1 MSKPCHLETK
11 FFLREFQ
18 DRLQPTMDMNRNV
31 EPGYEYE
38 GIDEDDVFYA
48 DIRRRILL
56 LTADDDEDCQ
66 ETKSFHPVCNGK
78 PGSNRA
84 VGNLSSS
91 LQYGGYFSSWESEN
105 TDSVPTWLAN
115 LWRNGNGTGVFI
127 PHIVKSRRHHRPVLV
142 IKMDCSAMT
151 NTDPVTCRKDEQEKT
166 VQAGRDQTIMNKQKP
181 DVGSTGW
188 ELYNLI
194 L

>member
-38 GIDEDDVFYA
+38 GIDEDDMMTKIVKKQKASTPSAMANQDQTEQLAIY
-48 DIRRRILL
+48 LL
-56 LTADDDEDCQ
+56 LRGKARTQTQYQLGLQICGEMAMELEFLSPTSSNPEDTIGQ
-66 ETKSFHPVCNGK
+66 
-78 PGSNRA
+78 
-84 VGNLSSS
+84 
-91 LQYGGYFSSWESEN
+91 
-105 TDSVPTWLAN
+105 
-115 LWRNGNGTGVFI
+115 
-127 PHIVKSRRHHRPVLV
+127 
-142 IKMDCSAMT
+142 
-151 NTDPVTCRKDEQEKT
+151 DEQEKT

>member
-1 MSKPCHLETK
+1 
-11 FFLREFQ
+11 
-18 DRLQPTMDMNRNV
+18 MDMNRNMDL
-31 EPGYEYE
+31 GYEYE

-66 ETKSFHPVCNGK
+66 ETKSFHPVCYGK

-115 LWRNGNGTGVFI
+115 LWRNANGTGVFI
-127 PHIVKSRRHHRPVLV
+127 PHIVKSRRRHRPALVL
-142 IKMDCSAMT
+142 KMDCSAMT
-151 NTDPVTCRKDEQEKT
+151 NIDLVTYRKDEQERT
-166 VQAGRDQTIMNKQKP
+166 VQASRDQTIMNKQNRYA
-181 DVGSTGW
+181 GSTGS
-188 ELYNLI
+188 ELYNLV
-194 L
+194 LQN